1 MSFDQILKSDKPA
14 HIQGVDDHA
23 LSAFVAELH
32 HKLDYAPV
40 LVIARDHTHLK
51 ELQSELK
58 YMLGSKV
65 YTFPA
70 WDVQPYDRAA
80 PDGEIMAERIATRL
94 RLTTEKKADKQIVV
108 VTTVNALSVKGL
120 PLGFYQGA
128 GLKLKTGQIINP
140 KSLIGTLDKLGYNRV
155 DAVYE
160 PGDFSVRGSLI
171 DFYPPLSENPVRVD
185 FFDDEIDSIKAFDIA
200 SQRSEFSLPTVEI
213 VPCSEVLLNND
224 SQTTFRNTYRSTF
237 VDGQG
242 DSLFKDISEN
252 RKNPLMAHYLPFFSK
267 MKLVSLF
274 DELPIGTRIIA
285 DHLCDEAAKGRSD
298 IISETFT
305 ARSKPVDAKV
315 AEYADIYRPIHP
327 DLMFVTPKEWKQVK
341 EKKAWLHL
349 DAYKTDEQD
358 NGKAEI
364 DIDFDYHTH
373 IDYVK
378 HRNSNAVN
386 VFDKAVEDIKTA
398 LKNKFKVLISASSQS
413 ALERL
418 ESVFAKHDLEGMK
431 QLAGWQEF
439 QEVKSGVSIAA
450 TPLAWGYT
458 DNVHK
463 VFVLTEQDLFGEKQN
478 QAVKKKKRK
487 PEDVIHHF
495 SELQVGDF
503 VVHEDHGVGR
513 FEGLETLE
521 LAGTKQ
527 DLVVLTYD
535 GDDKLLVPVVSL
547 DLLSRYSG
555 AEAGNIKRDKLG
567 GVAWQGRKSRVKK
580 KLLEMAGELIDIAA
594 ARELEKGHVYTSI
607 EGMYEEFN
615 AGFPFELTPEQAQA
629 VDDVETDMFSDKPM
643 DRLIVGDVGFG
654 KTEVA
659 MRAAFV
665 AAADGRQVALIV
677 PTTLLV
683 RQHLENFKKRFAGFP
698 IKLAGLSRLN
708 TTKQNTDIKKQMK
721 EGHVDIVIGT
731 HALLAKDIQF
741 KDLGLIIIDE
751 EHRFG
756 VSHKEKLKKL
766 RATVDVLTLTATPI
780 PRTMQM
786 ALGGLRTMST
796 ITTPPVDRLAVRTY
810 TMAFDPV
817 IIREAILREIFR
829 DGQVYF
835 VTPRVEGIEKLADF
849 IRELVPESK
858 VRVGHGQMTKQE
870 LESVIEDF
878 YDKKFNVLVA
888 TTIVESGIDIADAN
902 TILVHRA
909 DRFGLSQMHQL
920 RGRVG
925 RSKQRAYAYFLMPD
939 KNSMTEEAQKR
950 LRIIQRLEG
959 LGSGFALAS
968 YDLDLRGSGNILG
981 SEQSGQVK
989 EVGFELYNQ
998 MLKECIEQRQK
1009 ELQGVAPEE
1018 AEAVHYEPVLNLG
1031 LTYLIPEE
1039 YIPSSKLRMN
1049 LYRRLSQLTS
1059 IEDIESFRKELIDRF
1074 GKAPQ
1079 DVESLLKVMGYRN
1092 RCRAL
1097 NIAKIDVGPKAVVIA
1112 FRENKFARPNQLMH
1126 FIMDSRGMIS
1136 VKPDQRIVFHMPTK
1150 GAESVLKV
1158 LDHILKTLSEL

>member
-1 MSFDQILKSDKPA
+1 M

-32 HKLDYAPV
+32 QKLKHAPV
-40 LVIARDHTHLK
+40 LLIARDHSHMQ
-51 ELQSELK
+51 ELSTELK
-58 YMLGSKV
+58 FMLGDV
-65 YTFPA
+65 VHNYPA

-94 RLTTEKKADKQIVV
+94 KLREQKQLVIVA
-108 VTTVNALSVKGL
+108 TVNALSVKGL
-120 PLGFYQGA
+120 PLNFYQGA
-128 GLKLKTGQIINP
+128 GLSLKTGQIIDP
-140 KSLIGTLDKLGYNRV
+140 KQLIYTLDNLGYNRV

-160 PGDFSVRGSLI
+160 PGDFSVRGSLV
-171 DFYPPLSENPVRVD
+171 DFYPPLYENPVRID

-200 SQRSEFSLPTVEI
+200 SQRSEFSLPKIEV
-213 VPCSEVLLNND
+213 VPCSEVLLNKE
-224 SQTTFRNTYRSTF
+224 SQTTFRNQYRSAF
-237 VDGQG
+237 VDGQT
-242 DSLFKDISEN
+242 DALFKDISEN
-252 RKNPLMAHYLPFFSK
+252 RKNPLMAHYLAFFTK
-267 MKLVSLF
+267 QKTLSLF
-274 DELPIGTRIIA
+274 DELPVGTRIVA
-285 DHLCDEAAKGRSD
+285 DHLCEEAIEARSA
-298 IISETFT
+298 IIAETFT
-305 ARSKPVDAKV
+305 ARGKPIDTKV
-315 AEYADIYRPIHP
+315 AEYADIYRPISP
-327 DLMFVTPKEWKQVK
+327 DLMFVSPKEWQEVK
-341 EKKAWLHL
+341 TKKAWLHV
-349 DAYKTDEQD
+349 DAFKEEAKDEP
-358 NGKAEI
+358 EV
-364 DIDFDYHTH
+364 DFDLKTH
-373 IDYVK
+373 VDYIA
-378 HRNSNAVN
+378 HRQSNSVN
-386 VFDKAVEDIKTA
+386 VFDKAVVDIKMA
-398 LKNKFKVLISASSQS
+398 LKNKYKVLISAGSQS
-413 ALERL
+413 VLERL
-418 ESVFAKHDLEGMK
+418 SSVFEKHGLEGLK
-431 QLAGWQEF
+431 QLHNWADFTQQKGGAYF
-439 QEVKSGVSIAA
+439 AA

-458 DNVHK
+458 DHASK
-463 VFVLTEQDLFGEKQN
+463 TFILTEQDLFGEKQN
-478 QAVKKKKRK
+478 QTTKKKKRK

-495 SELQVGDF
+495 SELQVGDY
-503 VVHEDHGVGR
+503 VVHEEHGVGR
-513 FEGLETLE
+513 FEGLETIE

-555 AEAGNIKRDKLG
+555 AEAGQIKRDKLG
-567 GVAWQGRKSRVKK
+567 GVAWQGRKARVKK

-594 ARELEKGHVYTSI
+594 ARALEKGHVYQHV
-607 EGMYEEFN
+607 EGMYDEFC
-615 AGFPFELTPEQAQA
+615 AGFPYQLTPEQAQA
-629 VDDVETDMFSDKPM
+629 VDDVETDMFGDKPM

-654 KTEVA
+654 KTEIA
-659 MRAAFV
+659 MRAAFI

-708 TTKQNTDIKKQMK
+708 TAKQNADIKKQMK

-741 KDLGLIIIDE
+741 KELGLIIIDE

-756 VSHKEKLKKL
+756 VGHKEKLKKL

-786 ALGGLRTMST
+786 ALGGLKQMST

-835 VTPRVEGIEKLADF
+835 ITPRVEGIEKLADF

-858 VRVGHGQMTKQE
+858 VRVAHGQMTKQE
-870 LESVIEDF
+870 LESVVEDF

-888 TTIVESGIDIADAN
+888 TTIVESGIDIASAN
-902 TILVHRA
+902 TLLVNRA
-909 DRFGLSQMHQL
+909 DRFGLSQMHQI

-925 RSKQRAYAYFLMPD
+925 RSKQRAYAYFLMPERGA
-939 KNSMTEEAQKR
+939 MTEEAQKR

-968 YDLDLRGSGNILG
+968 YDMDLRGSGNILG
-981 SEQSGQVK
+981 SEQSGHVK

-1009 ELQGVAPEE
+1009 ELQGISAED

-1031 LTYLIPEE
+1031 LSYLIPED

-1059 IEDIESFRKELIDRF
+1059 VEDIENFRKELIDRF

-1097 NIAKIDVGPKAVVIA
+1097 NIAKIDVGPKAVVVG
-1112 FRENKFARPNQLMH
+1112 FRENKFAKPNELMH
-1126 FIMDSRGMIS
+1126 FIMDSAGMIS
-1136 VKPDQRIVFHMPTK
+1136 VKPDQRIVFHMATK
-1150 GAESVLKV
+1150 GAASVLKT
-1158 LDHILKTLSEL
+1158 LDHILKTLDEL